1 MKQLTPNT
9 VPFLNIKQNLIVYN
23 IILKCS
29 IREAKSLYYYTKF
42 NQCKSD
48 S

>member
-1 MKQLTPNT
+1 MKQLSPNT
-9 VPFLNIKQNLIVYN
+9 VPFLNIEQNLKVYN
-23 IILKCS
+23 RILRCS
-29 IREAKSLYYYTKF
+29 IREDRSLYYYTKF